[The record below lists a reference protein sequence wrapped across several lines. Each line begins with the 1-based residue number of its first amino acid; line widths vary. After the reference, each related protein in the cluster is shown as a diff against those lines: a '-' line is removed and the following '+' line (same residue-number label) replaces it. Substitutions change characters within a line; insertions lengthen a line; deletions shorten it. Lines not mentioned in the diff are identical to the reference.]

1 MSKYIKSTAG
11 EFETSRTRNRPSLSS
26 VSEIKRPTGLAA
38 PTTVTDSP
46 STRPAARSPHTPA
59 RKHGPIRLRAG
70 GVLTKASLNA
80 HWTEA
85 AAPHITSPMT
95 CIRPKSI
102 PWRYPCRTCGC
113 LRPFTSTTCQTD
125 TLQLAQIDLPAVSRS
140 CAGAVGGQEPLAMWT
155 CCTPWVTVDV
165 GRGLCAG
172 FISCPRTKPG
182 PLL

>member
-1 MSKYIKSTAG
+1 MLHLWDPHLELDLGVCAARQIAASGVWIQRVAVLAHHSPLCLLLP
-11 EFETSRTRNRPSLSS
+11 RPFA
-26 VSEIKRPTGLAA
+26 GLAMHRHTCTA
-38 PTTVTDSP
+38 PP
-46 STRPAARSPHTPA
+46 RL
-59 RKHGPIRLRAG
+59 RLRAG